1 MSAHYEN
8 LVQILATFQ
17 QRNLNEK
24 KNYNAID
31 LNIFTNRSL
40 VPIFGNV

>member
-17 QRNLNEK
+17 QRNLNENTK
-24 KNYNAID
+24 ENAKD